1 MTRPRLYPP
10 NTFLSL
16 LSLNP
21 SYFRLDRSRHATRQG
36 LVLPPIDFAENIKS
50 LCESTGL
57 QLSEEDGMS
66 SIMYPAVFSKFL
78 DRRAQKGL
86 LLKYLPTPVYFYAMK
101 PNTDF
106 DMTILPSQA
115 SELNIKDISALP
127 KDKDG
132 KVTVNIALRRVGP
145 LKDRFREVVFSVS
158 GNDQIAKVKD
168 TTGVFV
174 FEGPMVDASDSSQ
187 VGSPMPGSIEK
198 ILVKNGQKVEAGDT
212 LMIIGAM
219 KMEVKTS
226 APCSGTVST
235 ISVTTGARV
244 VEGALLC
251 KVDP

>member
-1 MTRPRLYPP
+1 
-10 NTFLSL
+10 
-16 LSLNP
+16 
-21 SYFRLDRSRHATRQG
+21 
-36 LVLPPIDFAENIKS
+36 
-50 LCESTGL
+50 
-57 QLSEEDGMS
+57 MS

-86 LLKYLPTPVYFYAMK
+86 LLKYLPTPVYFYSMK

-106 DMTILPSQA
+106 NMVLLPSQA
-115 SELNIKDISALP
+115 SELNVKDADALP

-132 KVTVNIALRRVGP
+132 KIEVNIALKRVGP

-158 GNDQIAKVKD
+158 GNEQVVKVKD

-174 FEGPMVDASDSSQ
+174 FEGPMADASDSNS
-187 VGSPMPGSIEK
+187 VGSPMPGTVEK
-198 ILVKNGQKVEAGDT
+198 ILVKNGQHVDAGDT

-226 APCSGTVST
+226 APCSGVVST
-235 ISVTTGARV
+235 LSVSSGARV